1 MLKFLPGI
9 LLLQAMTV
17 ALTVTMPSDM
27 SGWWWRLLIPLV
39 TIGVVTAFWLK
50 SLADHHNKD
59 ELYKLRELHA
69 KEREQIRVNA
79 ERAKTRIVKEVQQET
94 LQEVR
99 KTSAQANTRL
109 GIAVGGIAAIGG
121 ALLLAQ
127 FITMGLIVFGTA
139 GGAIGGYLVRL
150 RQEKGKS
157 LLPSRGTNNAK
168 LINAT
173 PTVQALPKTRKRKS
187 STPDDNDL
195 AS

>member
-9 LLLQAMTV
+9 LLLQAITV

-27 SGWWWRLLIPLV
+27 SGWWWRLLLPLV

-50 SLADHHNKD
+50 SLADQHNKD
-59 ELYKLRELHA
+59 EMYKLRETHA

-109 GIAVGGIAAIGG
+109 GIAVGGMAAIGG
-121 ALLLAQ
+121 ALMLAQ
-127 FITMGLIVFGTA
+127 FITMGLVVFGTA
-139 GGAIGGYLVRL
+139 GGAVGGYIMRR

-157 LLPSRGTNNAK
+157 LIPGWTHNNAK

-173 PTVQALPKTRKRKS
+173 PTTQALPKMRKRKAS
-187 STPDDNDL
+187 SSDDNDL
-195 AS
+195 AN

>member
-9 LLLQAMTV
+9 LLLQAITV

-27 SGWWWRLLIPLV
+27 SGWWWRLLLPLV
-39 TIGVVTAFWLK
+39 TIGIVTAFWLK
-50 SLADHHNKD
+50 SLADQHNKD
-59 ELYKLRELHA
+59 EMYKLRETHA

-109 GIAVGGIAAIGG
+109 GIAVGGMAAIGG
-121 ALLLAQ
+121 ALMLAQ
-127 FITMGLIVFGTA
+127 FITMGLIVVGTA
-139 GGAIGGYLVRL
+139 GGAIGGYVVRL
-150 RQEKGKS
+150 RQEKGKP
-157 LLPSRGTNNAK
+157 LLFGRGNNNAK

-173 PTVQALPKTRKRKS
+173 PTAQALPKLRKRKAS
-187 STPDDNDL
+187 PTDNSDL
-195 AS
+195 AN